1 MSIKIIGTNQGQ
13 RGDLIMGTV
22 VAKAI
27 KERFPDSHFTLG
39 INQKYQ
45 DMEDLFKKSNIPFTI
60 QPSPNLEG
68 IRYII
73 SSRNIK
79 II

>member
-27 KERFPDSHFTLG
+27 KERFPESHFTLG
-39 INQKYQ
+39 INKKYQ
-45 DMEDLFKKSNIPFTI
+45 ELQNKMKSLL
-60 QPSPNLEG
+60 SL
-68 IRYII
+68 
-73 SSRNIK
+73 
-79 II
+79 